1 MVKNY
6 TKENPLRVFT
16 AFSGYDSQCLA
27 LNRLGIDYDLVGW
40 SEIDPAAIKA
50 HNALFPQYEERNYG
64 DISKIDWSQVPDFDL
79 FTYSSPC
86 FVEGTLVFT
95 KSGLKRIEEVTE
107 NDYVLTHTN
116 TYQKVVTPMV
126 KNHKGEMFNIKAMCF
141 DNLDCTP
148 EHPFYV
154 REMYRKGHK
163 AIRTF
168 RDPIWK
174 QAKDLT
180 KKDYL
185 GVAINTESKLPE
197 WNGVEDNRWGH
208 HKNSNK
214 LSELFTNNSFWY
226 LMGRYIGDGW
236 KKNIQNTSFGVI
248 ICCNDSDRDLLSL
261 EKAITDCGFN
271 YTRIKER
278 TVNKLQITSKELYE
292 FVGRYGYYAYG
303 KKIDGETLNLPVE
316 YLKSFIE
323 GYLASDGSYI
333 EKPKLYKIN
342 SISRELIYGIAQ
354 CVAKV
359 YHTPYKIYYQK
370 RADKHTIEGRV
381 VNQSPQWQIVW
392 KTEKGKQDQAFY
404 EDGYIWCPIRKIETF
419 DADCEVYN
427 MEVENDE
434 SYTANGCIVHNCT
447 DFSNAG
453 AQAGGEE
460 GSGTRSS
467 LLWECR
473 KTILAKKPKY
483 LLFENVKAL
492 VSDKFLYL
500 FEKWCKELESYGYV
514 NYYQVLNSKD
524 YGVPQSRER
533 IFMVSILKTD
543 DEPDPYYEF
552 PRPVPLTKCVED
564 ILEDNVPE
572 KYYMK
577 QEVTDRYIDIMNQ
590 EYPDEV
596 GEDIE
601 LNDDSLW

>member
-86 FVEGTLVFT
+86 
-95 KSGLKRIEEVTE
+95 
-107 NDYVLTHTN
+107 
-116 TYQKVVTPMV
+116 
-126 KNHKGEMFNIKAMCF
+126 
-141 DNLDCTP
+141 
-148 EHPFYV
+148 
-154 REMYRKGHK
+154 
-163 AIRTF
+163 
-168 RDPIWK
+168 
-174 QAKDLT
+174 
-180 KKDYL
+180 
-185 GVAINTESKLPE
+185 
-197 WNGVEDNRWGH
+197 
-208 HKNSNK
+208 
-214 LSELFTNNSFWY
+214 
-226 LMGRYIGDGW
+226 
-236 KKNIQNTSFGVI
+236 
-248 ICCNDSDRDLLSL
+248 
-261 EKAITDCGFN
+261 
-271 YTRIKER
+271 
-278 TVNKLQITSKELYE
+278 
-292 FVGRYGYYAYG
+292 
-303 KKIDGETLNLPVE
+303 
-316 YLKSFIE
+316 
-323 GYLASDGSYI
+323 
-333 EKPKLYKIN
+333 
-342 SISRELIYGIAQ
+342 
-354 CVAKV
+354 
-359 YHTPYKIYYQK
+359 
-370 RADKHTIEGRV
+370 
-381 VNQSPQWQIVW
+381 
-392 KTEKGKQDQAFY
+392 
-404 EDGYIWCPIRKIETF
+404 
-419 DADCEVYN
+419 
-427 MEVENDE
+427 
-434 SYTANGCIVHNCT
+434 T

-453 AQAGGEE
+453 QQAGGEE

-500 FEKWCKELESYGYV
+500 FEKWCKELESYGYA

-596 GEDIE
+596 GADIE
-601 LNDDSLW
+601 LNDECLW

>member
-50 HNALFPQYEERNYG
+50 HNALFRQYEERNYG

-86 FVEGTLVFT
+86 
-95 KSGLKRIEEVTE
+95 
-107 NDYVLTHTN
+107 
-116 TYQKVVTPMV
+116 
-126 KNHKGEMFNIKAMCF
+126 
-141 DNLDCTP
+141 
-148 EHPFYV
+148 
-154 REMYRKGHK
+154 
-163 AIRTF
+163 
-168 RDPIWK
+168 
-174 QAKDLT
+174 
-180 KKDYL
+180 
-185 GVAINTESKLPE
+185 
-197 WNGVEDNRWGH
+197 
-208 HKNSNK
+208 
-214 LSELFTNNSFWY
+214 
-226 LMGRYIGDGW
+226 
-236 KKNIQNTSFGVI
+236 
-248 ICCNDSDRDLLSL
+248 
-261 EKAITDCGFN
+261 
-271 YTRIKER
+271 
-278 TVNKLQITSKELYE
+278 
-292 FVGRYGYYAYG
+292 
-303 KKIDGETLNLPVE
+303 
-316 YLKSFIE
+316 
-323 GYLASDGSYI
+323 
-333 EKPKLYKIN
+333 
-342 SISRELIYGIAQ
+342 
-354 CVAKV
+354 
-359 YHTPYKIYYQK
+359 
-370 RADKHTIEGRV
+370 
-381 VNQSPQWQIVW
+381 
-392 KTEKGKQDQAFY
+392 
-404 EDGYIWCPIRKIETF
+404 
-419 DADCEVYN
+419 
-427 MEVENDE
+427 
-434 SYTANGCIVHNCT
+434 T

-453 AQAGGEE
+453 QQAGGEE

-500 FEKWCKELESYGYV
+500 FEKWCKELESYGYA

>member
-79 FTYSSPC
+79 FTYSSP
-86 FVEGTLVFT
+86 
-95 KSGLKRIEEVTE
+95 
-107 NDYVLTHTN
+107 
-116 TYQKVVTPMV
+116 
-126 KNHKGEMFNIKAMCF
+126 
-141 DNLDCTP
+141 
-148 EHPFYV
+148 
-154 REMYRKGHK
+154 
-163 AIRTF
+163 
-168 RDPIWK
+168 
-174 QAKDLT
+174 
-180 KKDYL
+180 
-185 GVAINTESKLPE
+185 
-197 WNGVEDNRWGH
+197 
-208 HKNSNK
+208 
-214 LSELFTNNSFWY
+214 
-226 LMGRYIGDGW
+226 
-236 KKNIQNTSFGVI
+236 
-248 ICCNDSDRDLLSL
+248 
-261 EKAITDCGFN
+261 
-271 YTRIKER
+271 
-278 TVNKLQITSKELYE
+278 
-292 FVGRYGYYAYG
+292 
-303 KKIDGETLNLPVE
+303 
-316 YLKSFIE
+316 
-323 GYLASDGSYI
+323 
-333 EKPKLYKIN
+333 
-342 SISRELIYGIAQ
+342 
-354 CVAKV
+354 
-359 YHTPYKIYYQK
+359 
-370 RADKHTIEGRV
+370 
-381 VNQSPQWQIVW
+381 
-392 KTEKGKQDQAFY
+392 
-404 EDGYIWCPIRKIETF
+404 
-419 DADCEVYN
+419 
-427 MEVENDE
+427 
-434 SYTANGCIVHNCT
+434 CT

-543 DEPDPYYEF
+543 DEPNPYYEF

-601 LNDDSLW
+601 LNDESLW

>member
-86 FVEGTLVFT
+86 FVAGTLIKT
-95 KSGLKRIEEVTE
+95 KEGFKNIEDISVG
-107 NDYVLTHTN
+107 DYVLTHTN
-116 TYQKVVTPMV
+116 TYKKVIETYV
-126 KNHKGEMFNIKAMCF
+126 KEYYDDLYEIKLYG
-141 DNLDCTP
+141 LDKPVVCTKN
-148 EHPFYV
+148 HPFYTYRDGEFKWIMAEDLNSLDFIAQVSNV
-154 REMYRKGHK
+154 RRFAPLVIGG
-163 AIRTF
+163 
-168 RDPIWK
+168 
-174 QAKDLT
+174 DL
-180 KKDYL
+180 KEKRIDNHMCNK
-185 GVAINTESKLPE
+185 IENFKIIHNESCRVYNLE
-197 WNGVEDNRWGH
+197 VEDDH
-208 HKNSNK
+208 
-214 LSELFTNNSFWY
+214 
-226 LMGRYIGDGW
+226 
-236 KKNIQNTSFGVI
+236 
-248 ICCNDSDRDLLSL
+248 
-261 EKAITDCGFN
+261 
-271 YTRIKER
+271 
-278 TVNKLQITSKELYE
+278 
-292 FVGRYGYYAYG
+292 
-303 KKIDGETLNLPVE
+303 
-316 YLKSFIE
+316 
-323 GYLASDGSYI
+323 
-333 EKPKLYKIN
+333 
-342 SISRELIYGIAQ
+342 
-354 CVAKV
+354 
-359 YHTPYKIYYQK
+359 
-370 RADKHTIEGRV
+370 
-381 VNQSPQWQIVW
+381 
-392 KTEKGKQDQAFY
+392 
-404 EDGYIWCPIRKIETF
+404 
-419 DADCEVYN
+419 
-427 MEVENDE
+427 
-434 SYTANGCIVHNCT
+434 SYTANYFVVHNCT

-453 AQAGGEE
+453 QQAGGEE

-492 VSDKFLYL
+492 VSEKFLYL
-500 FEKWCKELESYGYV
+500 FEKWCKELESYGYA

-601 LNDDSLW
+601 FNDESLW

>member
-86 FVEGTLVFT
+86 
-95 KSGLKRIEEVTE
+95 
-107 NDYVLTHTN
+107 
-116 TYQKVVTPMV
+116 
-126 KNHKGEMFNIKAMCF
+126 
-141 DNLDCTP
+141 
-148 EHPFYV
+148 
-154 REMYRKGHK
+154 
-163 AIRTF
+163 
-168 RDPIWK
+168 
-174 QAKDLT
+174 
-180 KKDYL
+180 
-185 GVAINTESKLPE
+185 
-197 WNGVEDNRWGH
+197 
-208 HKNSNK
+208 
-214 LSELFTNNSFWY
+214 
-226 LMGRYIGDGW
+226 
-236 KKNIQNTSFGVI
+236 
-248 ICCNDSDRDLLSL
+248 
-261 EKAITDCGFN
+261 
-271 YTRIKER
+271 
-278 TVNKLQITSKELYE
+278 
-292 FVGRYGYYAYG
+292 
-303 KKIDGETLNLPVE
+303 
-316 YLKSFIE
+316 
-323 GYLASDGSYI
+323 
-333 EKPKLYKIN
+333 
-342 SISRELIYGIAQ
+342 
-354 CVAKV
+354 
-359 YHTPYKIYYQK
+359 
-370 RADKHTIEGRV
+370 
-381 VNQSPQWQIVW
+381 
-392 KTEKGKQDQAFY
+392 
-404 EDGYIWCPIRKIETF
+404 
-419 DADCEVYN
+419 
-427 MEVENDE
+427 
-434 SYTANGCIVHNCT
+434 T

-453 AQAGGEE
+453 QQAGGEE

-500 FEKWCKELESYGYV
+500 FEKWCKELESYGYA

-552 PRPVPLTKCVED
+552 PKPVPLTKCVED

-601 LNDDSLW
+601 LNDESLW

>member
-1 MVKNY
+1 MVKKY

-86 FVEGTLVFT
+86 
-95 KSGLKRIEEVTE
+95 
-107 NDYVLTHTN
+107 
-116 TYQKVVTPMV
+116 
-126 KNHKGEMFNIKAMCF
+126 
-141 DNLDCTP
+141 
-148 EHPFYV
+148 
-154 REMYRKGHK
+154 
-163 AIRTF
+163 
-168 RDPIWK
+168 
-174 QAKDLT
+174 
-180 KKDYL
+180 
-185 GVAINTESKLPE
+185 
-197 WNGVEDNRWGH
+197 
-208 HKNSNK
+208 
-214 LSELFTNNSFWY
+214 
-226 LMGRYIGDGW
+226 
-236 KKNIQNTSFGVI
+236 
-248 ICCNDSDRDLLSL
+248 
-261 EKAITDCGFN
+261 
-271 YTRIKER
+271 
-278 TVNKLQITSKELYE
+278 
-292 FVGRYGYYAYG
+292 
-303 KKIDGETLNLPVE
+303 
-316 YLKSFIE
+316 
-323 GYLASDGSYI
+323 
-333 EKPKLYKIN
+333 
-342 SISRELIYGIAQ
+342 
-354 CVAKV
+354 
-359 YHTPYKIYYQK
+359 
-370 RADKHTIEGRV
+370 
-381 VNQSPQWQIVW
+381 
-392 KTEKGKQDQAFY
+392 
-404 EDGYIWCPIRKIETF
+404 
-419 DADCEVYN
+419 
-427 MEVENDE
+427 
-434 SYTANGCIVHNCT
+434 T

-492 VSDKFLYL
+492 VSEKFLYL
-500 FEKWCKELESYGYV
+500 FEKWCKELESYGYA

-524 YGVPQSRER
+524 YGVPQSRDR

-552 PRPVPLTKCVED
+552 PKPVPLTKCVED

-601 LNDDSLW
+601 LNDEGLW

>member
-86 FVEGTLVFT
+86 
-95 KSGLKRIEEVTE
+95 
-107 NDYVLTHTN
+107 
-116 TYQKVVTPMV
+116 
-126 KNHKGEMFNIKAMCF
+126 
-141 DNLDCTP
+141 
-148 EHPFYV
+148 
-154 REMYRKGHK
+154 
-163 AIRTF
+163 
-168 RDPIWK
+168 
-174 QAKDLT
+174 
-180 KKDYL
+180 
-185 GVAINTESKLPE
+185 
-197 WNGVEDNRWGH
+197 
-208 HKNSNK
+208 
-214 LSELFTNNSFWY
+214 
-226 LMGRYIGDGW
+226 
-236 KKNIQNTSFGVI
+236 
-248 ICCNDSDRDLLSL
+248 
-261 EKAITDCGFN
+261 
-271 YTRIKER
+271 
-278 TVNKLQITSKELYE
+278 
-292 FVGRYGYYAYG
+292 
-303 KKIDGETLNLPVE
+303 
-316 YLKSFIE
+316 
-323 GYLASDGSYI
+323 
-333 EKPKLYKIN
+333 
-342 SISRELIYGIAQ
+342 
-354 CVAKV
+354 
-359 YHTPYKIYYQK
+359 
-370 RADKHTIEGRV
+370 
-381 VNQSPQWQIVW
+381 
-392 KTEKGKQDQAFY
+392 
-404 EDGYIWCPIRKIETF
+404 
-419 DADCEVYN
+419 
-427 MEVENDE
+427 
-434 SYTANGCIVHNCT
+434 T

-500 FEKWCKELESYGYV
+500 FEKWCKELESYGYA

-564 ILEDNVPE
+564 ILEE
-572 KYYMK
+572 KKKKKYYMK

-596 GEDIE
+596 GENIE
-601 LNDDSLW
+601 LNDEGLW

>member
-64 DISKIDWSQVPDFDL
+64 DISKIDWLQVPDFDL

-86 FVEGTLVFT
+86 
-95 KSGLKRIEEVTE
+95 
-107 NDYVLTHTN
+107 
-116 TYQKVVTPMV
+116 
-126 KNHKGEMFNIKAMCF
+126 
-141 DNLDCTP
+141 
-148 EHPFYV
+148 
-154 REMYRKGHK
+154 
-163 AIRTF
+163 
-168 RDPIWK
+168 
-174 QAKDLT
+174 
-180 KKDYL
+180 
-185 GVAINTESKLPE
+185 
-197 WNGVEDNRWGH
+197 
-208 HKNSNK
+208 
-214 LSELFTNNSFWY
+214 
-226 LMGRYIGDGW
+226 
-236 KKNIQNTSFGVI
+236 
-248 ICCNDSDRDLLSL
+248 
-261 EKAITDCGFN
+261 
-271 YTRIKER
+271 
-278 TVNKLQITSKELYE
+278 
-292 FVGRYGYYAYG
+292 
-303 KKIDGETLNLPVE
+303 
-316 YLKSFIE
+316 
-323 GYLASDGSYI
+323 
-333 EKPKLYKIN
+333 
-342 SISRELIYGIAQ
+342 
-354 CVAKV
+354 
-359 YHTPYKIYYQK
+359 
-370 RADKHTIEGRV
+370 
-381 VNQSPQWQIVW
+381 
-392 KTEKGKQDQAFY
+392 
-404 EDGYIWCPIRKIETF
+404 
-419 DADCEVYN
+419 
-427 MEVENDE
+427 
-434 SYTANGCIVHNCT
+434 T

-453 AQAGGEE
+453 QQAGGEE

-500 FEKWCKELESYGYV
+500 FEKWCKELESYGYA

-552 PRPVPLTKCVED
+552 PKPIKLKKTVED

-596 GEDIE
+596 GDDIE
-601 LNDDSLW
+601 LNDESLW

>member
-79 FTYSSPC
+79 FTYSSP
-86 FVEGTLVFT
+86 
-95 KSGLKRIEEVTE
+95 
-107 NDYVLTHTN
+107 
-116 TYQKVVTPMV
+116 
-126 KNHKGEMFNIKAMCF
+126 
-141 DNLDCTP
+141 
-148 EHPFYV
+148 
-154 REMYRKGHK
+154 
-163 AIRTF
+163 
-168 RDPIWK
+168 
-174 QAKDLT
+174 
-180 KKDYL
+180 
-185 GVAINTESKLPE
+185 
-197 WNGVEDNRWGH
+197 
-208 HKNSNK
+208 
-214 LSELFTNNSFWY
+214 
-226 LMGRYIGDGW
+226 
-236 KKNIQNTSFGVI
+236 
-248 ICCNDSDRDLLSL
+248 
-261 EKAITDCGFN
+261 
-271 YTRIKER
+271 
-278 TVNKLQITSKELYE
+278 
-292 FVGRYGYYAYG
+292 
-303 KKIDGETLNLPVE
+303 
-316 YLKSFIE
+316 
-323 GYLASDGSYI
+323 
-333 EKPKLYKIN
+333 
-342 SISRELIYGIAQ
+342 
-354 CVAKV
+354 
-359 YHTPYKIYYQK
+359 
-370 RADKHTIEGRV
+370 
-381 VNQSPQWQIVW
+381 
-392 KTEKGKQDQAFY
+392 
-404 EDGYIWCPIRKIETF
+404 
-419 DADCEVYN
+419 
-427 MEVENDE
+427 
-434 SYTANGCIVHNCT
+434 CT

-552 PRPVPLTKCVED
+552 PKPVPLTKCVED

-601 LNDDSLW
+601 LNDESLW

>member
-86 FVEGTLVFT
+86 
-95 KSGLKRIEEVTE
+95 
-107 NDYVLTHTN
+107 
-116 TYQKVVTPMV
+116 
-126 KNHKGEMFNIKAMCF
+126 
-141 DNLDCTP
+141 
-148 EHPFYV
+148 
-154 REMYRKGHK
+154 
-163 AIRTF
+163 
-168 RDPIWK
+168 
-174 QAKDLT
+174 
-180 KKDYL
+180 
-185 GVAINTESKLPE
+185 
-197 WNGVEDNRWGH
+197 
-208 HKNSNK
+208 
-214 LSELFTNNSFWY
+214 
-226 LMGRYIGDGW
+226 
-236 KKNIQNTSFGVI
+236 
-248 ICCNDSDRDLLSL
+248 
-261 EKAITDCGFN
+261 
-271 YTRIKER
+271 
-278 TVNKLQITSKELYE
+278 
-292 FVGRYGYYAYG
+292 
-303 KKIDGETLNLPVE
+303 
-316 YLKSFIE
+316 
-323 GYLASDGSYI
+323 
-333 EKPKLYKIN
+333 
-342 SISRELIYGIAQ
+342 
-354 CVAKV
+354 
-359 YHTPYKIYYQK
+359 
-370 RADKHTIEGRV
+370 
-381 VNQSPQWQIVW
+381 
-392 KTEKGKQDQAFY
+392 
-404 EDGYIWCPIRKIETF
+404 
-419 DADCEVYN
+419 
-427 MEVENDE
+427 
-434 SYTANGCIVHNCT
+434 T

-500 FEKWCKELESYGYV
+500 FEKWCKELESYGYA

-552 PRPVPLTKCVED
+552 PKPVPLTKCVED
-564 ILEDNVPE
+564 VLEDNVPE

>member
-86 FVEGTLVFT
+86 
-95 KSGLKRIEEVTE
+95 
-107 NDYVLTHTN
+107 
-116 TYQKVVTPMV
+116 
-126 KNHKGEMFNIKAMCF
+126 
-141 DNLDCTP
+141 
-148 EHPFYV
+148 
-154 REMYRKGHK
+154 
-163 AIRTF
+163 
-168 RDPIWK
+168 
-174 QAKDLT
+174 
-180 KKDYL
+180 
-185 GVAINTESKLPE
+185 
-197 WNGVEDNRWGH
+197 
-208 HKNSNK
+208 
-214 LSELFTNNSFWY
+214 
-226 LMGRYIGDGW
+226 
-236 KKNIQNTSFGVI
+236 
-248 ICCNDSDRDLLSL
+248 
-261 EKAITDCGFN
+261 
-271 YTRIKER
+271 
-278 TVNKLQITSKELYE
+278 
-292 FVGRYGYYAYG
+292 
-303 KKIDGETLNLPVE
+303 
-316 YLKSFIE
+316 
-323 GYLASDGSYI
+323 
-333 EKPKLYKIN
+333 
-342 SISRELIYGIAQ
+342 
-354 CVAKV
+354 
-359 YHTPYKIYYQK
+359 
-370 RADKHTIEGRV
+370 
-381 VNQSPQWQIVW
+381 
-392 KTEKGKQDQAFY
+392 
-404 EDGYIWCPIRKIETF
+404 
-419 DADCEVYN
+419 
-427 MEVENDE
+427 
-434 SYTANGCIVHNCT
+434 T

-453 AQAGGEE
+453 QQAGGEE

-500 FEKWCKELESYGYV
+500 FEKWCKELESYGYA

>member
-86 FVEGTLVFT
+86 FVEGPLVFT

-236 KKNIQNTSFGVI
+236 KKNIQNTSFVVMI
-248 ICCNDSDRDLLSL
+248 LIEICCLL
-261 EKAITDCGFN
+261 
-271 YTRIKER
+271 
-278 TVNKLQITSKELYE
+278 
-292 FVGRYGYYAYG
+292 
-303 KKIDGETLNLPVE
+303 KK
-316 YLKSFIE
+316 
-323 GYLASDGSYI
+323 
-333 EKPKLYKIN
+333 
-342 SISRELIYGIAQ
+342 R
-354 CVAKV
+354 
-359 YHTPYKIYYQK
+359 
-370 RADKHTIEGRV
+370 
-381 VNQSPQWQIVW
+381 
-392 KTEKGKQDQAFY
+392 
-404 EDGYIWCPIRKIETF
+404 
-419 DADCEVYN
+419 
-427 MEVENDE
+427 
-434 SYTANGCIVHNCT
+434 
-447 DFSNAG
+447 
-453 AQAGGEE
+453 
-460 GSGTRSS
+460 
-467 LLWECR
+467 
-473 KTILAKKPKY
+473 
-483 LLFENVKAL
+483 
-492 VSDKFLYL
+492 
-500 FEKWCKELESYGYV
+500 
-514 NYYQVLNSKD
+514 
-524 YGVPQSRER
+524 
-533 IFMVSILKTD
+533 
-543 DEPDPYYEF
+543 
-552 PRPVPLTKCVED
+552 
-564 ILEDNVPE
+564 
-572 KYYMK
+572 
-577 QEVTDRYIDIMNQ
+577 
-590 EYPDEV
+590 
-596 GEDIE
+596 
-601 LNDDSLW
+601 